1 MRDFCQTHRR
11 DKDGWANRRVW
22 RSGVSAGAV
31 VGKRASREFEPGL
44 CPHTSRT
51 VSVIHITSR

>member
-1 MRDFCQTHRR
+1 MRAFCQTHRR

-22 RSGVSAGAV
+22 RSGVSARAV